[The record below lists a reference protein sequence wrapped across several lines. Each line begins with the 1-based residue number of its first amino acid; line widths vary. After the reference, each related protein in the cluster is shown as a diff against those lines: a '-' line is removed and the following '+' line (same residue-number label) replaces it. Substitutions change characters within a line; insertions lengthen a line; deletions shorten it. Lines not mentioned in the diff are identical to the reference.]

1 MQRRVDVVLLSALP
15 VEHRA
20 VLDALRQADPAAR
33 DEGGVVLASV
43 AGRRVA
49 AISLAAVGNSG
60 SAAGAQHAIDRWDP
74 ADLVLIGIAAG
85 VGTSAIRLGD
95 VLVAETVVGYEPG
108 KHDGQ
113 GLHRRPDVHRSSFAL
128 LAAARAVAAETRP
141 DEGPQVHFGTVLAGE
156 KVLADE
162 TVFAQ
167 LRLAWPTTVG
177 AEMEGLGVA
186 TAAHRNGTGFL
197 LVKGVSDFADRRK
210 DDAWQNR
217 AALAAAQFATAVLSR
232 RAAPAED
239 SDPREPTRAPLRRF
253 ALAGTGRHLTAVP
266 GALYRTRGAD
276 IWVNSENTDMEM
288 SRTTDFTIS
297 GIIRYWG
304 ARRSPSG
311 KVVDDLIADEL
322 HRRVSRR
329 SPVAPGSVVTTGAGQ
344 LAGSHGVRRIIHVAS
359 VLGEPGAGFRQVR
372 NIAACVANVLTEAD
386 RLGTADPTLR
396 VILMP
401 LFGVGAGG
409 GELSATVTTMIDT
422 AVSFLA
428 DHPRTPLAEIR
439 LLGFNTE
446 EWRALTTTMTGHPRL
461 VSDDSMGEPD
471 AHRRP

>member
-1 MQRRVDVVLLSALP
+1 MQRRVDVVLLSALA

-20 VLDALRQADPAAR
+20 VLDVLRQVDPAAR

-60 SAAGAQHAIDRWDP
+60 SAAGAQQAIDRWHP

-85 VGTSAIRLGD
+85 VGTKEIRLGD
-95 VLVAETVVGYEPG
+95 VLVAETIVGYEPG
-108 KHDGQ
+108 RHDGQ

-128 LAAARAVAAETRP
+128 LAAARAVAAATRP
-141 DEGPQVHFGTVLAGE
+141 QEGPQVHFGNVLAGE

-162 TVFAQ
+162 AVFAE
-167 LRLAWPTTVG
+167 LRRNWPTTVG

-210 DDAWQNR
+210 DDAWQDR
-217 AALAAAQFATAVLSR
+217 AALAAAQFVTEVLNYRAV
-232 RAAPAED
+232 PAEE
-239 SDPREPTRAPLRRF
+239 SDPREPSRASAQRF
-253 ALAGTGRHLTAVP
+253 ALAGTGRFLTAVP

-297 GIIRYWG
+297 AIIRYWG

-322 HRRVSRR
+322 RRRVGRR
-329 SPVAPGSVVTTGAGQ
+329 SPVAPGTVVTTGAGE

-359 VLGEPGAGFRQVR
+359 VVGEPGAGFRQVR
-372 NIAACVANVLTEAD
+372 NIAACVANVLAEAD
-386 RLGTADPTLR
+386 RLATADPTLR

-401 LFGVGAGG
+401 LLGIGSGSG
-409 GELSATVTTMIDT
+409 DLSATVVTMVDT

-428 DHPRTPLAEIR
+428 DHPRTRLDEIR

-446 EWRALTTTMTGHPRL
+446 EWRALTTTMAGHPQL
-461 VSDDSMGEPD
+461 VHND
-471 AHRRP
+471 RPA